1 MAGERD
7 GSGAAVVYAI
17 PGMERARVRR
27 DVVYT
32 TVDSTST
39 ALTLDVYHPSNLADG
54 DARPAVLY
62 LHGDG
67 PPEMLRTIKDS
78 GQYVG
83 WGQLA
88 AASGLIGVTSNH
100 RSTERWTK
108 LPEAAR
114 DVADLIAYVRA
125 HAAELQIDGDRL
137 CLWAC
142 SAGPPAGLSAVVR
155 NLPPFVRCIVAYYG
169 IMDLQPAR
177 DAIDRAVADAA
188 LHDYSPLA
196 QLEGSGVLPP
206 TLIVRAGL
214 DHDQLNATIDRFIM
228 AALARNAPLEVLT
241 HPSGHHA
248 FDVRDDD
255 DRSREIIARTLAFMA
270 YHLSPLEVTPE
281 RG

>member
-1 MAGERD
+1 
-7 GSGAAVVYAI
+7 
-17 PGMERARVRR
+17 
-27 DVVYT
+27 
-32 TVDSTST
+32 
-39 ALTLDVYHPSNLADG
+39 VYHPPDLAGG
-54 DARPAVLY
+54 DACPAVLY

-67 PPEMLRTIKDS
+67 PPELLRTIKDS

-100 RSTERWTK
+100 RSTERWTR

-114 DVADLIAYVRA
+114 DVAELIAYVRA

-142 SAGPPAGLSAVVR
+142 SAGLPAALSAVVR
-155 NLPPFVRCIVAYYG
+155 DPPPFVRCIVTYYG
-169 IMDLQPAR
+169 VMDLRSAR
-177 DAIDRAVADAA
+177 DAIDRAVPDTV
-188 LHDYSPLA
+188 LQDYSPLA
-196 QLEGSGVLPP
+196 QMEGSGTLPP

-214 DHDQLNATIDRFIM
+214 DRAQLNATIDRFVLT
-228 AALARNAPLEVLT
+228 ALARNAPLEVLN

-255 DRSREIIARTLAFMA
+255 DRSREIIARTIAFMA
-270 YHLSPLEVTPE
+270 YHLSTSRVTP
-281 RG
+281 GHGSSTPTTL

>member
-7 GSGAAVVYAI
+7 ASKSAVVYAI
-17 PGMERARVRR
+17 PGMDQARVRQ
-27 DVVYT
+27 DVVYKAT
-32 TVDSTST
+32 DATE
-39 ALTLDVYHPSNLADG
+39 LTMDVYYPPDLVVG

-67 PPEMLRTIKDS
+67 PPEMLRTIKDA

-108 LPEAAR
+108 LPDAAS

-125 HAAELQIDGDRL
+125 HAAELQIDANRL

-142 SAGPPAGLSAVVR
+142 SAGPPVGLSAILHDR
-155 NLPPFVRCIVAYYG
+155 PSFVRCIVAYYG
-169 IMDLQPAR
+169 VMDLQSLR
-177 DAIDRAVADAA
+177 DTIDPLIPDSV
-188 LHDYSPLA
+188 LHTYSPLA
-196 QLEGSGVLPP
+196 HLDPGSTLPP
-206 TLIVRAGL
+206 LLIARAGL
-214 DHDQLNATIDRFIM
+214 DQDRLNATIDQFV
-228 AALARNAPLEVLT
+228 LATLSRNAPVEVFN
-241 HPSGHHA
+241 HPAGHHA

-255 DRSREIIARTLAFMA
+255 DRSREIIARTLAFMTH
-270 YHLSPLEVTPE
+270 HLLDPAT
-281 RG
+281 